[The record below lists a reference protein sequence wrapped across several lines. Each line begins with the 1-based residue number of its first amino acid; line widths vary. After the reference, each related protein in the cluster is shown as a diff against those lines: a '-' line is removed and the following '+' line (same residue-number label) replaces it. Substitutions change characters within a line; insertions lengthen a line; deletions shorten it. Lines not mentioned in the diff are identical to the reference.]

1 MTEAPATPTHQLV
14 RRREEVPK
22 FVAALAVLG
31 GTTAVALRGVP
42 GWEEQVFEAVNGLP
56 DALEPVLWAPMQL
69 GSLFGP
75 ALVAGGTWLAWRR
88 RPGWWR
94 PTAGSVV
101 VGLVAWQLAKV
112 VKDTVERGRP
122 GDVLEEIVRRAGTPA
137 DGFGFVSGH
146 SAVAFGLATVLS
158 PYLGRRGRWAA
169 YGLAAL
175 VGFARVHV
183 GAHLPLDTVGGAA
196 LGVTLALVW
205 HLAVGIPDNAP
216 VFHGRYA
223 GPAT

>member
-1 MTEAPATPTHQLV
+1 MTDEPATPTHQLV

-137 DGFGFVSGH
+137 DGLGFVSGH
-146 SAVAFGLATVLS
+146 SAVAFGLAAVLS